1 VNRLSCSRRREEG
14 LAVVTIE
21 SKNRPTPQSN
31 SLVHEQLRPL
41 GGLNFM
47 PRYFFDF
54 TDGEFIGWDQFG
66 TKLPDVETAARE
78 AVAALANISKDV
90 RKRHRDR
97 VLALNVRGQN
107 GQTVLNVSLTLAAKW
122 FPDDQIE
129 CNQTE
134 LVGSIDLAMPSREEN
149 ALTPLAP

>member
-1 VNRLSCSRRREEG
+1 
-14 LAVVTIE
+14 
-21 SKNRPTPQSN
+21 
-31 SLVHEQLRPL
+31 
-41 GGLNFM
+41 M

-66 TKLPDVETAARE
+66 TKLPEVETAARE

-107 GQTVLNVSLTLAAKW
+107 GQTVLNVSLTLAVKW